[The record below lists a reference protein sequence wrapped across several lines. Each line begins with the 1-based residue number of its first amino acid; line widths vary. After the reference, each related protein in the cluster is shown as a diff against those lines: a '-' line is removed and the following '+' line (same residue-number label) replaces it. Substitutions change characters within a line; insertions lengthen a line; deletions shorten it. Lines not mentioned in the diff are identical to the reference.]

1 MTKGKFY
8 ALRKKAEYTAIFREM
23 LKSMPKE
30 AMTEAQRHEFM
41 KVMKVYPSETVAQ
54 RLTDQELQEKVCALL
69 GLLREQIAQCKN
81 DYETAVT
88 AGMKL
93 MEMAN
98 SQHP

>member
-1 MTKGKFY
+1 
-8 ALRKKAEYTAIFREM
+8 
-23 LKSMPKE
+23 
-30 AMTEAQRHEFM
+30 MTEAQRHEFM